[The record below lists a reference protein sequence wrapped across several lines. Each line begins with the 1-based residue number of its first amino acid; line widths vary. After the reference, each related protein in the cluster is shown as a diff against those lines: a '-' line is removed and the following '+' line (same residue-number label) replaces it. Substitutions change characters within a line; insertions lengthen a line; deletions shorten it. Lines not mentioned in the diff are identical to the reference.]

1 MDDLSGRD
9 IKGYRLIEVLGV
21 GGFGAVYR
29 ASQPAIGREVAIKMI
44 LPAFANQP
52 NFIRSFENEAQLVAR
67 LEHPHIVPLFDY
79 WREPDGAFLVMRLLR
94 YNLHDAIGAGPFT
107 LERASKVIDQIGS
120 ALTVAHRNG
129 VVHRDLKPANIL
141 LDDDSNAYLADFGIA
156 KVDTQAEDDDDM
168 IKGSPA
174 YMSPEQVTGGP
185 ITPQTDIYA
194 LGVVLFEMLAG
205 RQPFSDMTMA
215 EIIIKHLQEPLP
227 SIFEFRS
234 DLTEA
239 VDSII
244 QQATAKDPANR
255 YQDALSMAAQLRA
268 ALAGDDIVRA
278 VISDWDLTTV
288 VNPYKGLR
296 AFEEADAQDFFGR
309 EVLIEEL
316 LARLRQEHPL
326 GRFLAVVGA
335 SGSGKSSV
343 VKAGLLPAIRSGR
356 IVGSENWF
364 IAELVPGVYPLR
376 ELESALLSI
385 AYSTTD
391 DLIGILRKDEMGL
404 INAVDRVLPGES
416 DVLLVIDQFEEAFNM
431 AQDEAERTQFLA
443 IVRQAVTH
451 PDSRVRV
458 IVTLRADFLDQPL
471 AYPGYGELIRQR
483 TEFVLPLMPEEI
495 ERAISGPAQR
505 VGLEVEPD
513 LLAAVVADIREE
525 PGALPLLQ
533 YALTEV
539 FERREGRL
547 LTLNAYLQ
555 SGGALGALAR
565 RAEELYNEL
574 DENSQQAVRQ
584 LFLRLVTLGEGT
596 QDTRRR
602 IGWGELTA
610 IAADNPAIMNVRE
623 AFVKYRLLTSDRDP
637 QTREPTT
644 EVAHEALLREWG
656 RLREWLNESREDVR
670 LQRRLSA
677 AANEWRASGR
687 DKSFLMGGA
696 LLEQI
701 SGWARNTDIA
711 ITEEERAYLAASL
724 VDKRQQE
731 AREQA
736 RRLLQIEMERR
747 ARNRLQILVSIMAV
761 AVGVA
766 LGLTLF
772 AFTQVQDRENIIAT
786 LTLEQGALENRLA
799 TQSALSTPTT
809 NTD

>member
-1 MDDLSGRD
+1 MSDLIGKD
-9 IKGYRLIEVLGV
+9 IKGYRLIEILGV

-44 LPAFANQP
+44 LPAYANQP

-79 WREPDGAFLVMRLLR
+79 WREPDGAFLVMRMLR
-94 YNLHDAIGAGPFT
+94 HNLRDAISAGPFT
-107 LERASKVIDQIGS
+107 LERASKVIDQIGA

-141 LDDDSNAYLADFGIA
+141 LDEDGNAYLADFGIA
-156 KVDTQAEDDDDM
+156 KVDTQTEDEEDM
-168 IKGSPA
+168 LKGSPA
-174 YMSPEQVTGGP
+174 YMSPEQVTGDA
-185 ITPQTDIYA
+185 ITPQTDIYS

-215 EIIIKHLQEPLP
+215 EIIIKQLQEPLP

-234 DLTEA
+234 DLSEA
-239 VDSII
+239 VDNII
-244 QQATAKDPANR
+244 QRATAKDPVNR
-255 YQDALSMAAQLRA
+255 YEDALSMAAELRGILDGEEP
-268 ALAGDDIVRA
+268 ALAA
-278 VISDWDLTTV
+278 ATDWEWMAI

-309 EVLIEEL
+309 EALTDEL
-316 LARLRQEHPL
+316 LARLGQEHPL
-326 GRFLAVVGA
+326 GRFLAVVGP

-343 VKAGLLPAIRSGR
+343 VKAGVLPALRAGR
-356 IVGSENWF
+356 IAGSENWF
-364 IAELVPGVYPLR
+364 VAELVPGIHPLR
-376 ELESALLSI
+376 ELEAALLSI
-385 AYSTTD
+385 AYRPADNLMS
-391 DLIGILRKDEMGL
+391 ILQEGEAGL
-404 INAVDRVLPGES
+404 INAVNYVLPASG
-416 DVLLVIDQFEEAFNM
+416 DVLLVIDQFEEAFTM
-431 AQDEAERTQFLA
+431 ARNEAERAQFLDV
-443 IVRQAVTH
+443 VRYAVLH
-451 PDSRVRV
+451 PRSRVRV

-495 ERAISGPAQR
+495 ERAIRGPAQR

-513 LLAAVVADIREE
+513 LLAAVVADIKEE

-547 LTLNAYLQ
+547 LTLQAYAQ

-565 RAEELYNEL
+565 RAEELYKEL
-574 DENSQQAVRQ
+574 DEASQQATRQ

-602 IGWGELTA
+602 IGWSELTA
-610 IAADNPAIMNVRE
+610 LAAENPAIMSVRE

-656 RLREWLNESREDVR
+656 RLREWLNDSREDVR
-670 LQRRLSA
+670 LQRRLNA
-677 AANEWRASGR
+677 AATEWRTAGR
-687 DKSFLMGGA
+687 DKSFLLSGA

-711 ITEEERAYLAASL
+711 VTEEERAYLAASL

-736 RRLLQIEMERR
+736 RRILQIEMERR
-747 ARNRLQILVSIMAV
+747 ARNRLQILVAIMAV
-761 AVGVA
+761 AVGIA

-772 AFTQVQDRENIIAT
+772 AFTQVQDRENVIAT
-786 LTLEQGALENRLA
+786 LTLERGSLENAIA
-799 TQSALSTPTT
+799 TQSAILTPTAD
-809 NTD
+809 TD